1 MRGYFVS
8 RMFAC
13 ENITL
18 LFGCY
23 MGVYLCCDYTPID
36 YDKICWAAEVVSLI
50 RKVNNGFKAIQ
61 SRLQSFS
68 IGIELICRNS

>member
-1 MRGYFVS
+1 MRVIFD
-8 RMFAC
+8 R
-13 ENITL
+13 NI
-18 LFGCY
+18 
-23 MGVYLCCDYTPID
+23 CCFDKLTPID